1 MLLVYKM
8 IWLSILEG
16 LYIVYMFIYFKTKY
30 SLEINR
36 DVVKKLGLSKMFVH
50 PTKKS
55 EIAKSQICLFGKYGS
70 VLIFFYL
77 ILREFSLPKNM
88 NLFVFFI
95 IMLLCMMN
103 YNAVVYML
111 PVIVVEFYIANRNKL
126 KNLFR

>member
-1 MLLVYKM
+1 ML
-8 IWLSILEG
+8 WLSILEG
-16 LYIVYMFIYFKTKY
+16 LYIVYMFIFFKTKY

-36 DVVKKLGLSKMFVH
+36 DVVKKLGLSKMFIH

-77 ILREFSLPKNM
+77 ILREFVSLPKNM

-111 PVIVVEFYIANRNKL
+111 PVIIVEIYIANRNKL

>member
-1 MLLVYKM
+1 ML
-8 IWLSILEG
+8 WLSILEG
-16 LYIVYMFIYFKTKY
+16 LYIMYMFIFFKTKY

-36 DVVKKLGLSKMFVH
+36 DIVKKLGLSKMFSH

-55 EIAKSQICLFGKYGS
+55 EIPKSQICLFGKYGS
-70 VLIFFYL
+70 VFIFFYL
-77 ILREFSLPKNM
+77 ILREFVSLPKNT

-111 PVIVVEFYIANRNKL
+111 PVIVVELYMANRNKL
-126 KNLFR
+126 KNLFW

>member
-1 MLLVYKM
+1 M

-16 LYIVYMFIYFKTKY
+16 LYIMYMFIFFKTKY

-36 DVVKKLGLSKMFVH
+36 DVVKRLGLSRMFIH
-50 PTKKS
+50 PTKIS
-55 EIAKSQICLFGKYGS
+55 EIPKSQICLFGKYGS

-77 ILREFSLPKNM
+77 ILREFVSLPKNT

-95 IMLLCMMN
+95 FMLLCMMN
-103 YNAVVYML
+103 YNAVLYML
-111 PVIVVEFYIANRNKL
+111 PVIFVELYMANRNKL

>member
-1 MLLVYKM
+1 ML
-8 IWLSILEG
+8 WLSILEG
-16 LYIVYMFIYFKTKY
+16 LYIMYMFIFFKTKY

-36 DVVKKLGLSKMFVH
+36 DVVKRLGLSRMFIH
-50 PTKKS
+50 PTKIS
-55 EIAKSQICLFGKYGS
+55 EIPISQICLFGKYGS

-77 ILREFSLPKNM
+77 ILREFVSLPKNT

-103 YNAVVYML
+103 YNAVLYML
-111 PVIVVEFYIANRNKL
+111 PVIFVELYMANRNKL